1 LLTPYKKVVKKLEIY
16 LFLEYAFDVKIIFI
30 LIRKLSNKIVKKF
43 LSNNYKIKIE
53 VILGLV
59 LIV

>member
-30 LIRKLSNKIVKKF
+30 LIRKIV
-43 LSNNYKIKIE
+43 
-53 VILGLV
+53 
-59 LIV
+59 